1 VQVAGERYI
10 LAFLVKRS
18 INLQALVR
26 AAALCRKWHFFSV
39 SESIGIFT
47 RAHSFALG
55 KKAVFNI
62 YKKVIY
68 IPMPPPEGEEFHS
81 VAIT

>member
-1 VQVAGERYI
+1 M
-10 LAFLVKRS
+10 AFFPSL
-18 INLQALVR
+18 
-26 AAALCRKWHFFSV
+26 

-55 KKAVFNI
+55 EKAVFNI